1 MDVLSQVG
9 PRLRVARRI
18 SGWTLE
24 ELAEHVGVSASTLS
38 RLETGERR
46 ADLELLV
53 PVTRALGIG
62 IDELLGERTTDPR
75 ARRPIVRR
83 DGITFIPLAP
93 EGSPLRAFKVTHPA
107 GNVCPEPLIHE
118 GYEWLY
124 VLAGRLRLVLGGR
137 ELVLR
142 RGESAEFDTGI
153 PHAMCAYGGKPCEI
167 ISIFDADGARTQTH
181 IDGGLA

>member
-1 MDVLSQVG
+1 M
-9 PRLRVARRI
+9 RVARRI
-18 SGWTLE
+18 RGWTLAG
-24 ELAEHVGVSASTLS
+24 LAEHIGVSASTLS
-38 RLETGERR
+38 RLETGERK

-62 IDELLGERTTDPR
+62 IDELLGARSTDPR
-75 ARRPIVRR
+75 AHRPIVSRG
-83 DGITFIPLAP
+83 GITFTPLAP
-93 EGSPLRAFKVTHPA
+93 EGSPLRAFKVSHPA
-107 GNVCPEPLIHE
+107 GNVCPEPRVHD

-137 ELVLR
+137 EMVLR

-153 PHAMCAYGGKPCEI
+153 PHAMCAYGGKPCEV

-181 IDGGLA
+181 IDGGLS